1 MGASS
6 YELIF
11 SNHLPRPNHSQ
22 LDAPMRSK
30 PLCLGKILV
39 EFLCLRCILGDQC
52 FAVIH
57 VLLILVVVYY
67 FSDLTLA
74 LLDQVSCLRCITF
87 LEYHLTSLQCY
98 WFERVKDFGQ
108 NSFSHIGKLFDISQ
122 KIDFLV
128 YIFLINTFL
137 NPLIRRLCERREIC
151 VFSGHHGIWPHIVLS
166 LRHQYPLAPENII
179 SMQSFNH
186 HLSFIHSKSGKH
198 AGGVL

>member
-22 LDAPMRSK
+22 LDGPMRSK

-108 NSFSHIGKLFDISQ
+108 NSFSHIGKLFDIPQ
-122 KIDFLV
+122 KINFLV
-128 YIFLINTFL
+128 HIFLIYPFL
-137 NPLIRRLCERREIC
+137 YPLIGALCECSEIC
-151 VFSGHHGIWPHIVLS
+151 VFLGNHRIWPQIVPP
-166 LRHQYPLAPENII
+166 LRH
-179 SMQSFNH
+179 
-186 HLSFIHSKSGKH
+186 
-198 AGGVL
+198 

>member
-1 MGASS
+1 VRASP

-22 LDAPMRSK
+22 LDAPVRPKS
-30 PLCLGKILV
+30 LCLGKILV
-39 EFLCLRCILGDQC
+39 EFLCLRCILVDQC

-74 LLDQVSCLRCITF
+74 LLHQVSCLRCIVF
-87 LEYHLTSLQCY
+87 FEYQLASLQCH

-108 NSFSHIGKLFDISQ
+108 DSFSHIGKLFNISQ

-137 NPLIRRLCERREIC
+137 NPLIRRFCKRREIC
-151 VFSGHHGIWPHIVLS
+151 VFPGHNEIWSHIVLS
-166 LRHQYPLAPENII
+166 LRH
-179 SMQSFNH
+179 
-186 HLSFIHSKSGKH
+186 
-198 AGGVL
+198 